1 VVAPPSRFEAVS
13 LRIKAGEEEQQ
24 KGRSGFLM
32 TERRKGGGDGET
44 FHLRLKSQ
52 GGAPV
57 SLSASG
63 LGETEGQSVAL
74 LHPSAGKTYR
84 LRADEPVQITE
95 SQEEIALKLAVGT
108 EGYVDKQADQVIP
121 DEVTLTSYPN
131 PVQKQATVE
140 YTLPEQTDVRV
151 ALYDVLGRRVATLE
165 EGSKQAGRHQIQLE
179 KTGLSSGV
187 YFGRLEAGSQTLTQK
202 ITVVR

>member
-1 VVAPPSRFEAVS
+1 
-13 LRIKAGEEEQQ
+13 
-24 KGRSGFLM
+24 M
-32 TERRKGGGDGET
+32 TERRKGDGDGET
-44 FHLRLKSQ
+44 FRLQLKSQ
-52 GGAPV
+52 EGMPV

-74 LHPSAGKTYR
+74 IRPSAGQTYR
-84 LRADEPVQITE
+84 LRADEIVQIE
-95 SQEEIALKLAVGT
+95 GSQDGTALRLAVGT
-108 EGYVDKQADQVIP
+108 EGYVDEQADQVIP

-140 YTLPEQTDVRV
+140 YTLPERADVRV

-179 KTGLSSGV
+179 RTGLSSGV
-187 YFGRLEAGSQTLTQK
+187 YFGRLEAGDKTRTQK
-202 ITVVR
+202 ITIVR